1 MYISYNVV
9 DGNEY
14 ATVVRSV
21 RDGARVTKED
31 RVYLGRVVDRA
42 RGVYRSKARG
52 LFSYDLATGEFGPA
66 PEGVEGPRRRN
77 ARAARPTL
85 AVSFGD
91 AFLLDSFLRS
101 SGLMACA
108 DACGHAEPDTVR
120 ALLAFYVLTGLANR
134 HAGDWWELT
143 YARLLY
149 PRARMASQRVSE
161 CLADLGSEDAK
172 RRFVGEYLAL
182 VGRRREAAAG
192 GRADGILIDS
202 TGLPNSCRLPVT
214 AVSNH
219 NGQVSEEVRLIYV
232 VQRDTGL
239 PLFFRHVAGNVIDV
253 STVTRTI
260 AELRAMGVDTRFAVL
275 DAGYYTNAS
284 ADALMGARVSFLAR
298 MRPNLRAYRE
308 VVAGHLDGLEAR
320 ENAVMHNGRLVYVKC
335 VPCALGSRGDRRGYA
350 YLCLDAAMRRELERD
365 AARRAAEGG
374 LSGAEAHDSMAS
386 RGVFVLAGTR
396 RIARGK
402 LLPLYHAR
410 DRVEKVFEIAKQGG
424 KALPVC
430 VRSEETLGGHLLMC
444 LVATAA
450 IKMMS
455 DVLASRRTSPAVESM
470 LRILHEQH
478 ATGYDGR
485 LVTTEP
491 VRKTSEAHGAFG
503 IRCPDTI
510 GLPVVG

>member
-1 MYISYNVV
+1 
-9 DGNEY
+9 
-14 ATVVRSV
+14 
-21 RDGARVTKED
+21 
-31 RVYLGRVVDRA
+31 
-42 RGVYRSKARG
+42 
-52 LFSYDLATGEFGPA
+52 
-66 PEGVEGPRRRN
+66 
-77 ARAARPTL
+77 
-85 AVSFGD
+85 
-91 AFLLDSFLRS
+91 
-101 SGLMACA
+101 
-108 DACGHAEPDTVR
+108 
-120 ALLAFYVLTGLANR
+120 
-134 HAGDWWELT
+134 
-143 YARLLY
+143 
-149 PRARMASQRVSE
+149 MASQRAGE

-172 RRFVGEYLAL
+172 RRLVGEYLAL

-192 GRADGILIDS
+192 GRADGIPVDP
-202 TGLPNSCRLPVT
+202 TGPSDSCRPPVT
-214 AVSNH
+214 AAGNH
-219 NGQVSEEVRLIYV
+219 NGQAGEEVRLTCV
-232 VQRDTGL
+232 ARSDAGL

-260 AELRAMGVDTRFAVL
+260 AGPGAMGVGTGLAVPG
-275 DAGYYTNAS
+275 AGYHANAS
-284 ADALMGARVSFLAR
+284 ADALMGARVPILAR
-298 MRPNLRAYRE
+298 TGPNLRAYRE

-320 ENAVMHNGRLVYVKC
+320 ESAVTRDGRLVYVKC

-350 YLCLDAAMRRELERD
+350 YLCLDVAMRRELERD

-386 RGVFVLAGTR
+386 RGVLVLAGTR

-450 IKMMS
+450 IRMMS